1 MANQYGIVI
10 PVAILGFLIPSS
22 ECVTS
27 LNCGSS
33 VATVNLNQVYDT
45 YTYPSSGSYPTLT
58 TCQWLFQS
66 SDSSSRITFTVTNIY
81 IHCGDVLKFY
91 DGTSD
96 SASAIGSSVCC
107 SAPCGASKAAETTT
121 GNSFFVKFV
130 TDGTTTTHETGFN
143 VSVVVGK
150 DESSCA
156 TNGTNNAVTLTAQT
170 ALTSPQFPANY
181 PVSHICTYTYTY
193 SGGTVRLEF
202 VYLNVELDS
211 GICYDYVEL
220 YNGSSTSSPL
230 IAKVCGD
237 TVPTTIYISTGSALT
252 VKFLSDD
259 QQTKTG
265 FYANVIPVDAE
276 STTSSDATTE
286 SSTIETTTNEPTSQS
301 TTTEETSTSGTTSLS
316 TTAGETSTS
325 RTTTL
330 STTDGETSTS
340 GTTSLSTTAGETS
353 TSGTT
358 SLSTTAGET
367 STSRTTT
374 LSTTDGE
381 TSTSGTTSLSTTA
394 GESSTSGTTTLST
407 TDGETSTSRTTTL
420 STTDGETSTSGT
432 TSLSTTAGETST
444 SGTASLS
451 TTDGETSTSGTTSLS
466 TTDGETTT
474 TGPRSQATT
483 ARETTTIE
491 FTSQS
496 TTAEETTNGPT
507 TQSTT
512 AEVVFLETTNGPTT
526 QSTTAEAQSDHPEYT
541 TRFVRKVFVYGNNG
555 VGLASTSENTDDGG
569 VIAAIVVSV
578 LAVVLLMGVGIVLYR
593 KKVKGRYPVDT
604 VKESVPKN
612 DGDDMQEKN
621 TKDIIDE
628 SEMESKAS
636 PPSSTAIHSDTMK
649 I

>member
-325 RTTTL
+325 
-330 STTDGETSTS
+330 
-340 GTTSLSTTAGETS
+340 
-353 TSGTT
+353 
-358 SLSTTAGET
+358 
-367 STSRTTT
+367 
-374 LSTTDGE
+374 
-381 TSTSGTTSLSTTA
+381 
-394 GESSTSGTTTLST
+394 
-407 TDGETSTSRTTTL
+407 
-420 STTDGETSTSGT
+420 GT

>member
-353 TSGTT
+353 TS
-358 SLSTTAGET
+358 
-367 STSRTTT
+367 
-374 LSTTDGE
+374 
-381 TSTSGTTSLSTTA
+381 
-394 GESSTSGTTTLST
+394 
-407 TDGETSTSRTTTL
+407 RTTTL

>member
-353 TSGTT
+353 TSRTTTLSTTDGETSTSGTT

-394 GESSTSGTTTLST
+394 GE
-407 TDGETSTSRTTTL
+407 TSTSRTTTL

-432 TSLSTTAGETST
+432 TSLSTTA
-444 SGTASLS
+444 
-451 TTDGETSTSGTTSLS
+451 GETSTSGTTSLS

>member
-353 TSGTT
+353 TSGT
-358 SLSTTAGET
+358 
-367 STSRTTT
+367 
-374 LSTTDGE
+374 
-381 TSTSGTTSLSTTA
+381 
-394 GESSTSGTTTLST
+394 
-407 TDGETSTSRTTTL
+407 
-420 STTDGETSTSGT
+420 
-432 TSLSTTAGETST
+432 
-444 SGTASLS
+444 ASLS

-466 TTDGETTT
+466 TTDG
-474 TGPRSQATT
+474 
-483 ARETTTIE
+483 ETTTIE

-512 AEVVFLETTNGPTT
+512 AEETTNGPTT

>member
-367 STSRTTT
+367 STS
-374 LSTTDGE
+374 
-381 TSTSGTTSLSTTA
+381 
-394 GESSTSGTTTLST
+394 
-407 TDGETSTSRTTTL
+407 
-420 STTDGETSTSGT
+420 
-432 TSLSTTAGETST
+432 
-444 SGTASLS
+444 GTASLS

>member
-353 TSGTT
+353 TSGT
-358 SLSTTAGET
+358 
-367 STSRTTT
+367 
-374 LSTTDGE
+374 
-381 TSTSGTTSLSTTA
+381 
-394 GESSTSGTTTLST
+394 
-407 TDGETSTSRTTTL
+407 
-420 STTDGETSTSGT
+420 
-432 TSLSTTAGETST
+432 
-444 SGTASLS
+444 ASLS

-466 TTDGETTT
+466 TTDG
-474 TGPRSQATT
+474 
-483 ARETTTIE
+483 ETTTIE

>member
-353 TSGTT
+353 TSGT
-358 SLSTTAGET
+358 
-367 STSRTTT
+367 
-374 LSTTDGE
+374 
-381 TSTSGTTSLSTTA
+381 
-394 GESSTSGTTTLST
+394 
-407 TDGETSTSRTTTL
+407 
-420 STTDGETSTSGT
+420 
-432 TSLSTTAGETST
+432 
-444 SGTASLS
+444 ASLS

>member
-353 TSGTT
+353 TSRTTTLSTTDGETSTSGTT

-432 TSLSTTAGETST
+432 TSLSTT
-444 SGTASLS
+444 
-451 TTDGETSTSGTTSLS
+451 DG
-466 TTDGETTT
+466 
-474 TGPRSQATT
+474 
-483 ARETTTIE
+483 ETTTIE

>member
-325 RTTTL
+325 
-330 STTDGETSTS
+330 
-340 GTTSLSTTAGETS
+340 
-353 TSGTT
+353 
-358 SLSTTAGET
+358 
-367 STSRTTT
+367 
-374 LSTTDGE
+374 
-381 TSTSGTTSLSTTA
+381 
-394 GESSTSGTTTLST
+394 
-407 TDGETSTSRTTTL
+407 
-420 STTDGETSTSGT
+420 
-432 TSLSTTAGETST
+432 
-444 SGTASLS
+444 GTASLS

>member
-353 TSGTT
+353 TSRTTTLSTTDGETSTSGTT

-432 TSLSTTAGETST
+432 TSLSTTAG
-444 SGTASLS
+444 
-451 TTDGETSTSGTTSLS
+451 
-466 TTDGETTT
+466 
-474 TGPRSQATT
+474 
-483 ARETTTIE
+483 ETTTIE

>member
-353 TSGTT
+353 TSRTTTLSTTDGETSTSGTT

-394 GESSTSGTTTLST
+394 GE
-407 TDGETSTSRTTTL
+407 
-420 STTDGETSTSGT
+420 TSTSGT
-432 TSLSTTAGETST
+432 TSLSTTA
-444 SGTASLS
+444 
-451 TTDGETSTSGTTSLS
+451 
-466 TTDGETTT
+466 GETTT